1 MAQATTTKV
10 TKPGLL
16 QRYIPMIAWLPQYQ
30 RGWLRPDFI
39 AGLTVVALLVPEGM
53 AYAELAGVP
62 PETAFYAA
70 IPALILYAIFGSSKQ
85 LVVATS
91 STIAA
96 MSASIVILLAP
107 VGNDEFIVLTAA
119 LAMLAG
125 LFSTI
130 ASLFRLGVVS
140 QFFSESVLT
149 GFIFGLALVIA
160 IKQLPKLFG
169 LEAAEGNFWV
179 RLWDLIT
186 HLPETHW
193 LTLLVGIT
201 SLLLMLFLEERW
213 PKVPAALVTVI

>member
-39 AGLTVVALLVPEGM
+39 AGLPVVALLVPEGM

-140 QFFSESVLT
+140 QSFSESVLT